1 MPRAWSLADIRNP
14 KMRAQA
20 EAQIESESAQQPQE
34 AAELKKGSGIPSALS
49 KARQKRYTGP
59 SEAEFMAS
67 VVEYL
72 ELHGFLVWH
81 DNYSRRNISGL
92 PDLLCLRGHILLV
105 IETKVGKNKPTPE
118 QILWLEAFQRIH
130 GVHVLVLYPE
140 NWGELEVLCR

>member
-1 MPRAWSLADIRNP
+1 MSSWKLSDLVNP

-20 EAQIESESAQQPQE
+20 AAQLNSESAQGAQGGLE
-34 AAELKKGSGIPSALS
+34 AQKGPGIPAVL
-49 KARQKRYTGP
+49 KARKRRYTGP

-92 PDLLCLRGHILLV
+92 PDLLCLRGHMLLV

-118 QILWLEAFQRIH
+118 QITWLEAFQRVH
-130 GVHVLVLYPE
+130 GIYALVLYPE